1 MSATAMKV
9 LPGTPFPLDATFEGS
24 ATNFAVF
31 SEIAER
37 IELCLFDGDGREARI
52 NVTERDAYNWHVN
65 LTGVG
70 PGQLYGY
77 RVHAPWDPKKRLRCC
92 PNKLLLDPNCRAVY
106 GTIQWSDAMFPYP
119 MDRPWYQGRS
129 LGVRPS
135 STTLA
140 GSGRNG
146 SGMSESDWKEGYIK
160 SLQVFLNGD
169 LGYVDK
175 RGEPVLD
182 DDFLVLFN
190 ADCEDIFFRPAL
202 FEKERPWEI
211 LLNTSTRI
219 EDGAEGQKQ
228 AEGMEVKAEG
238 RSVVV
243 LTRPRK

>member
-1 MSATAMKV
+1 
-9 LPGTPFPLDATFEGS
+9 
-24 ATNFAVF
+24 
-31 SEIAER
+31 
-37 IELCLFDGDGREARI
+37 
-52 NVTERDAYNWHVN
+52 
-65 LTGVG
+65 
-70 PGQLYGY
+70 
-77 RVHAPWDPKKRLRCC
+77 
-92 PNKLLLDPNCRAVY
+92 
-106 GTIQWSDAMFPYP
+106 
-119 MDRPWYQGRS
+119 
-129 LGVRPS
+129 
-135 STTLA
+135 
-140 GSGRNG
+140 
-146 SGMSESDWKEGYIK
+146 MSESDWKEGYIK

-219 EDGAEGQKQ
+219 EDGAEGQKP